1 MMQEDNHVLQIEY
14 IEDDYNAFQKKKGNK
29 GYNTHKI
36 HQDIS
41 SKTKEEIPALKGQ
54 SVKRTMLKLSTIK
67 GKQ

>member
-1 MMQEDNHVLQIEY
+1 MSYKLSILKMITMQS
-14 IEDDYNAFQKKKGNK
+14 KKTKGTK
-29 GYNTHKI
+29 AILLIKI

-41 SKTKEEIPALKGQ
+41 SKTMEEIPALKGQ